1 MIEKGIFDF
10 DGMKR
15 FMNYVLLIQ
24 LSYLEFTTKNKEAKQ
39 EFDSF
44 FSNKINLKNE
54 DKDVE

>member
-15 FMNYVLLIQ
+15 YMNYVLLIQ
-24 LSYLEFTTKNKEAKQ
+24 LSYLEFTSKNKEAKL

-44 FSNKINLKNE
+44 FSKKETLG
-54 DKDVE
+54 DD